1 MGICVAQGCSTR
13 VLAMCDGR
21 ACACATAGVAGHM
34 QALTHPIVQVPRAL
48 RRLYKLACFACM
60 DLCAAPLHHYGA
72 GRCVKA
78 MHATRAVAGHVQPSA
93 QALLRWQ
100 VLCAG
105 CTRVADPEGSY
116 STLGR
121 MQTLRLWCSHTP

>member
-1 MGICVAQGCSTR
+1 MCALFVLLSMQERDRLEAAQEAKR
-13 VLAMCDGR
+13 QKLEE
-21 ACACATAGVAGHM
+21 
-34 QALTHPIVQVPRAL
+34 VPRAL